1 MGSVLNASASAD
13 VTMEFMA
20 IVNIVV
26 ILLLGGI
33 AIKVLNHYEQQ
44 KREGKEPDFWK
55 KKSDYKEL
63 CGKNNYI
70 CNRGMK

>member
-1 MGSVLNASASAD
+1 MFSNEAGMGSAPNASASAD

-44 KREGKEPDFWK
+44 KREGKEPEFLEEEVGLQGTVWK
-55 KKSDYKEL
+55 K
-63 CGKNNYI
+63 
-70 CNRGMK
+70 

>member
-44 KREGKEPDFWK
+44 KREGKEPEFLEEEVGLQGTVWK
-55 KKSDYKEL
+55 K
-63 CGKNNYI
+63 
-70 CNRGMK
+70 